1 MEPPIGFVPLREAVD
16 LVGLKIEGPG
26 WRRLDEVDAAHIAYD
41 DSNAMGYYVDPHVD
55 RVIKMI
61 AGACERGEI
70 GAAYRPHIGRA
81 DELDRREWQSPHWR
95 SFFSTGMITLKLPL
109 LDQNDQPAGT
119 LTARCTREVFVRRD
133 DLDRFIAKVSAPAAA
148 PPSIDLRAASEARI
162 RSEITGVYDEA
173 DSTGQR
179 PANIKELPKAVAL
192 RLKSGGLQ
200 ASERRIAE
208 IGDEPQFKTRRRP
221 VGKTVASERKA

>member
-133 DLDRFIAKVSAPAAA
+133 DLDRFIAKLHAEQAIPESKAKTSPFSKVAASVFVA
-148 PPSIDLRAASEARI
+148 EYLKNTEKPTLEDLRAKAKGRGNRPLIDAEYRRQMLEKTGKPI
-162 RSEITGVYDEA
+162 KQGPRSRNPRG
-173 DSTGQR
+173 
-179 PANIKELPKAVAL
+179 
-192 RLKSGGLQ
+192 KS
-200 ASERRIAE
+200 AE
-208 IGDEPQFKTRRRP
+208 K
-221 VGKTVASERKA
+221 